1 MPLLSRKRLILTKI
15 EATYGTDSNPAG
27 TDAVLVRN
35 LEITPIEA
43 ETVSRDLIRPYLG
56 NSAQILSQTRVVI
69 TFEVELAGSGTAGTA
84 SRIDSLLRSCGFA
97 ATTTGSAVTG
107 TAQAGS
113 AGSITLASGASAT
126 DDYYNGMVISITG
139 GTGSGSKGIITDYVG
154 STKVATVQK
163 STAAFTPATSS
174 TYSIGANVGYKPV
187 SASFESATIY
197 FNNDGVLHKATGC
210 RGTFN
215 LNCEVGA
222 IPVISFTMT
231 GIYNA
236 PTDTAAPAVTYSD
249 QATPLLFKADNTLA
263 VNVLGYSDSCLQA
276 INFDVANEIVY
287 RELVGCTKSVLITNR
302 EPAGEATIEA
312 PTIATKDYFTIA
324 NNDTTGLL
332 CFQHGTTAGN
342 IVTMVASTVDIGNPS
357 YSDQDGIQML
367 TLPYVAIPTSAGN
380 DEVVLTFA

>member
-15 EATYGTDSNPAG
+15 EATYGTDSSPAG

-84 SRIDSLLRSCGFA
+84 SRVDSLLRSCGFA

-113 AGSITLASGASAT
+113 AGSITLASGSSAT
-126 DDYYNGMVISITG
+126 DDYYNGMVITITG

-302 EPAGEATIEA
+302 EPAGEVTIEA

-332 CFQHGTTAGN
+332 CLQHGTTAGN

-357 YSDQDGIQML
+357 YSDLDGIQML

-380 DEVVLTFA
+380 DEVVLTFT